1 MLQLHLWY
9 DVQNRNTFK
18 CRNACS
24 FQKCTAE
31 NAKIDHVKVFSRLP
45 QIRMCRNGCTRAAR
59 FFFHLINFRFLFR
72 LRNAIHTATGVHKHR
87 SAGVQEKP
95 SWWDGEENTLRSFSS
110 VINWKVCCIT
120 AIQFILPELLP
131 KFFWLERRDSS
142 RLRKVTQS
150 YCVRYSNRVLKIF
163 RSCTRDLVFAPSWC
177 HKGSR

>member
-1 MLQLHLWY
+1 MLELHLGY
-9 DVQNRNTFK
+9 DMQKRNKFK
-18 CRNACS
+18 CRDACS

-31 NAKIDHVKVFSRLP
+31 NAKIHHVKVFPKLP
-45 QIRMCRNGCTRAAR
+45 QIRMCRNVCTRDTW
-59 FFFHLINFRFLFR
+59 FFFHFTNFKFLFW
-72 LRNAIHTATGVHKHR
+72 LRNVIHTATGIHKHW
-87 SAGVQEKP
+87 SAGVQKKP
-95 SWWDGEENTLRSFSS
+95 SWWDEDNILHSFSS
-110 VINWKVCCIT
+110 ITNWIVCCIT
-120 AIQFILPELLP
+120 ATQLILPELLP